1 MSAKRGLGKG
11 LEALIPGSEDR
22 SRSLAGVL
30 QVPLQNIVPNPRQ
43 PRANIDSSQLKGLA
57 QSITKHGILQP
68 LIVAQVD
75 ESENYQLIAG
85 ERRWQ
90 AAKLA
95 GLAMVPV
102 IVRQADELDQLS
114 LALIENLQRSDLNP
128 LEAAGGY
135 QQLAEDFK
143 LSHEAIA
150 LMIGKSRAEV
160 TNTMRLLKLSASV
173 RKALAANKISQ
184 GHARALLAL
193 STAQAQSAALQTIL
207 SGELSVRQTEELVR
221 RLGGERKKG
230 RKSPP
235 RSPELVDLE
244 EKLRQSLGTRVTLN
258 RGSRGGSI
266 LIRFYS
272 DEELDALVERLIED
286 S

>member
-1 MSAKRGLGKG
+1 MSPKRGLGKG

-22 SRSLAGVL
+22 SLNLVGVL
-30 QVPLQNIVPNPRQ
+30 QVPLENISPNPRQ
-43 PRANIDSSQLKGLA
+43 PRSTIDSSQLKGLA
-57 QSITKHGILQP
+57 QSIAKHGILQP
-68 LIVAQVD
+68 LIVAQVN

-95 GLAMVPV
+95 GLTTVPV
-102 IVRQADELDQLS
+102 IVRQADELDHLS

-128 LEAAGGY
+128 LEAADGY
-135 QQLAEDFK
+135 HQLAEDFQ

-150 LMIGKSRAEV
+150 MMIGKSRAEV
-160 TNTMRLLKLSASV
+160 TNTLRLLKLSASV

-193 STAQAQSAALQTIL
+193 STAQAQSAALQTII
-207 SGELSVRQTEELVR
+207 SSELSVRQTEELIR

-230 RKSPP
+230 RKSSA

-258 RGSRGGSI
+258 RGTRGGSI

>member
-1 MSAKRGLGKG
+1 MGVKRGLGKG

-22 SRSLAGVL
+22 SLNLAGVL
-30 QVPLQNIVPNPRQ
+30 QVRLNNIIPNPRQ
-43 PRANIDSSQLKGLA
+43 PRTNIDSSQLKGLT

-75 ESENYQLIAG
+75 KSERYQLIAG

-102 IVRQADELDQLS
+102 IVRQADGLDQLS
-114 LALIENLQRSDLNP
+114 LALVENMQRSDLNP
-128 LEAAGGY
+128 LEAAEGY
-135 QQLAEDFK
+135 RQLAEDFQ

-150 LMIGKSRAEV
+150 LIIGKSRAEI

-173 RKALAANKISQ
+173 RKALAAQKISQ
-184 GHARALLAL
+184 GHARTLLAL

-207 SGELSVRQTEELVR
+207 RGELNVRQTEELVR
-221 RLGGERKKG
+221 RLGGESKR
-230 RKSPP
+230 RDPSSP
-235 RSPELVDLE
+235 RSPELNDLE
-244 EKLRQSLGTRVTLN
+244 EKLRQSLGTRVTLKH
-258 RGSRGGSI
+258 GSRGGSI

-272 DEELDALVERLIED
+272 DEELDALVRRLVED
-286 S
+286 A

>member
-1 MSAKRGLGKG
+1 MGVKRGLGKG

-22 SRSLAGVL
+22 SLNLAGVL
-30 QVPLQNIVPNPRQ
+30 QVRLNNIIPNPRQ
-43 PRANIDSSQLKGLA
+43 PRTNIDSSQLKGLT

-75 ESENYQLIAG
+75 KSERYQLIAG

-102 IVRQADELDQLS
+102 IVRQADGLDQLS
-114 LALIENLQRSDLNP
+114 LALVENMQRSDLNP
-128 LEAAGGY
+128 LEAAEGY
-135 QQLAEDFK
+135 RQLAEDFQ

-150 LMIGKSRAEV
+150 LIIGKSRAEI

-173 RKALAANKISQ
+173 RKALAAQKISQ
-184 GHARALLAL
+184 GHARTLLAL

-207 SGELSVRQTEELVR
+207 RGELNVRQTEELVR
-221 RLGGERKKG
+221 RLGGESKR
-230 RKSPP
+230 RDPSSP
-235 RSPELVDLE
+235 RSPELIDLE
-244 EKLRQSLGTRVTLN
+244 EKLRQSLGTRVTLKH
-258 RGSRGGSI
+258 GSRGGSI

-272 DEELDALVERLIED
+272 DEELDALVRRLVED
-286 S
+286 A